1 MLILLRRT
9 LPLFLA
15 LLALGLT
22 GCAESG
28 GGSTTGSAGTGRVAI
43 ALTDAPTDEFV
54 EVLITVVSID
64 LLPGDDDSERETIF
78 EGVETFDLLA
88 LENVAEPFAIAADVP
103 AGTYSKLRLGV
114 SSIELVRMLEDG
126 SFESVFPRLP
136 GGDRIDLN
144 PRGGFEV
151 VPGETLALQLDIDAR
166 RSIHIVGNG
175 NGRYHFR
182 PQVFVEI
189 MDEERES
196 RLVSLAGVVEQ
207 VEEGEDGVR
216 FELCEVDLEYRDRD
230 GRLDRYCV
238 TVFTGDETCVFDE
251 MGLASSVAEISE
263 DDRLTVLGRFRR
275 DENEDFA
282 VDAAVIELGGLDAYL
297 KLTGLVSGVY
307 DEASET
313 IVVELDPGQGFLEGT
328 ELEVDLSEGTR
339 IFTRAGEV
347 VAPGDIELD
356 SVIEVDGILVLNQ
369 GAPDLLR
376 ASILFVRMLDD
387 DLGEPV
393 DVTAA
398 GSTATMDLG
407 DADLFEITIVRES
420 EDSVSGSY
428 FGLTE

>member
-1 MLILLRRT
+1 MLSSLRRT
-9 LPLFLA
+9 LPLLLA
-15 LLALGLT
+15 LIALGLT

-28 GGSTTGSAGTGRVAI
+28 GGSATGSSGTGRVAI
-43 ALTDAPTDEFV
+43 ALTDAPTDEFIQ
-54 EVLITVVSID
+54 VLITVVSID

-88 LENVAEPFAIAADVP
+88 LENVSEPFALAADVP

-114 SSIELVRMLEDG
+114 TSIELVRMLEDG

-151 VPGETLALQLDIDAR
+151 APGETLAIQLDIDAR

-175 NGRYHFR
+175 NGRYQFR

-189 MDEERES
+189 MDAERES
-196 RLVSLAGVVEQ
+196 RLVSLAGIVDEIEDV
-207 VEEGEDGVR
+207 EDGVR

-230 GRLDRYCV
+230 GQLDRYCV
-238 TVFTGDETCVFDE
+238 TVYADGETCVFDE
-251 MGLASSVAEISE
+251 SGLASTVDAVSE
-263 DDRLTVLGRFRR
+263 GDRLTVLGRFRR
-275 DENEDFA
+275 DDDEDFA
-282 VDAAVIELGGLDAYL
+282 VDAEVIELGGLDAYL
-297 KLTGLVSGVY
+297 KLTGRVSGTY
-307 DEASET
+307 DEISET
-313 IVVELDPGQGFLEGT
+313 ILVELDPGQGFLEGT
-328 ELEVDLSEGTR
+328 ELEIDLSEGTR

-347 VAPGDIELD
+347 VTPEDIELD

-369 GAPDLLR
+369 GSPDLLR

-393 DVTAA
+393 
-398 GSTATMDLG
+398 GE
-407 DADLFEITIVRES
+407 F
-420 EDSVSGSY
+420 SVETGQ
-428 FGLTE
+428 TD